1 MLGFEVQGAAV
12 LTPKILFLVN
22 NDDTLKMLRLTA
34 LDLNTSQGLR
44 DMAKLFLVLCEIL
57 QGLTSKH

>member
-12 LTPKILFLVN
+12 LTPKILLLVN

-44 DMAKLFLVLCEIL
+44 DMAKLFLVLCEI
-57 QGLTSKH
+57 